1 MGIASSGGEV
11 IETIN
16 VFITRGPG
24 RGAFR
29 QVRIMA
35 AYFIT
40 YLMGGCGWVSGCGVE
55 WVDLGGGVVV
65 GWGGWRGVWGGVE
78 CLFLT

>member
-40 YLMGGCGWVSGCGVE
+40 YLMGGCGWVSG
-55 WVDLGGGVVV
+55 WI
-65 GWGGWRGVWGGVE
+65 WGEG
-78 CLFLT
+78 